1 MAMLTPELVDQ
12 ARQLR
17 ANGVGWHTVSKRTGI
32 SEYILRVEIEPQF
45 QEHRRAQ
52 YRRHVVVKKEQAE
65 KRARVHAR
73 RRSNT
78 KGKSA
83 AHVVT
88 AFDRVPDEVM
98 RERDMRQA
106 ALDRRTLSQML
117 LGDPPIGWRA
127 LDERA
132 RR

>member
-32 SEYILRVEIEPQF
+32 SEYILRVEIEPQY

-52 YRRHVVVKKEQAE
+52 HRRHVVVKKEQAE
-65 KRARVHAR
+65 KRALVHAR
-73 RRSNT
+73 RRSIT
-78 KGKSA
+78 KEGP
-83 AHVVT
+83 HVVA
-88 AFDRVPDEVM
+88 AFERVPDEVM
-98 RERDMRQA
+98 REREMRLA
-106 ALDRRTLSQML
+106 ALERRTPSQML
-117 LGDPPIGWRA
+117 FGDPPIGWRA
-127 LDERA
+127 LDQRA